1 MSEYVDMLVDG
12 NHRKTKNEHHLFAK
26 MMRMRRRSAKEGDKL
41 RKEAARTYQANKKP
55 KKYVSPL

>member
-1 MSEYVDMLVDG
+1 MLVDG
-12 NHRKTKNEHHLFAK
+12 NHRKTKNEHHLYAK
-26 MMRMRRRSAKEGDKL
+26 MMRKRRREAREGDKL